1 MTDGADNYNPANKKQ
16 LYDSWSS
23 WLKELNGVQSRILA
37 IGLSRSHD
45 ANQMN
50 QIANYGNEVGNFIF
64 VDSNQEG
71 WQQKMSEA
79 MEESLAIALSGLTK
93 A

>member
-23 WLKELNGVQSRILA
+23 WLKELDGVQSRILA

-50 QIANYGNEVGNFIF
+50 
-64 VDSNQEG
+64 
-71 WQQKMSEA
+71 
-79 MEESLAIALSGLTK
+79 
-93 A
+93 